1 MRNVAPGTSQIPES
15 ISNLIVSPQAYARQ
29 KNLLSAF
36 RQLRETNPVG
46 RVEIRDFDPFW
57 AVTRHAD
64 ILAVSRQHDV
74 FHNGDRATALVPRAT
89 DEKIRALTH
98 GSPHLIR
105 TPVHM
110 DAPDHPVYRALTQAW
125 FTRQSIHSLEQRI
138 RGLARRCLRGMVA
151 LESQCE
157 FVHDVARPFP
167 LMVMLSILGIPEED
181 TEQVLGLT
189 EMFFRSQDD
198 NNGMPTVLVRDP
210 ARHAEHL
217 FEVLSGFRAYF
228 KPLIKA
234 RIAAPRDDVLTAIA
248 HAEIDGQPIR
258 AFEAISYLLILATA
272 GHHTTSSSIA
282 GGVWGLCQHP
292 HEFKKAASDR
302 GLIPGLVEEAVR
314 WTTPVQ
320 HFMRTA
326 VQDTEVGGRRI
337 VAGDWLMLCYLSGS
351 RDEAVF
357 DEPDRFRIDRGSAAH
372 VSFGHGVHVCL
383 GQHLARF
390 EMRIFFEEMLSVID
404 EIELCGEPRR
414 CASVFVGGPT
424 HVPVRYKLK
433 RQSATRHG
441 AR

>member
-36 RQLRETNPVG
+36 RRLRKTNPVG
-46 RVEIRDFDPFW
+46 RVEVRDFDPFW
-57 AVTRHAD
+57 VVTRHAD

-110 DAPDHPVYRALTQAW
+110 DAPEHPAYRALTQAW
-125 FTRQSIHSLEQRI
+125 FTRQSSHSLEERI
-138 RGLARRCLRGMVA
+138 RGLARRCLDRMVS
-151 LESQCE
+151 LENQCE
-157 FVHDVARPFP
+157 FVHDIARPFP
-167 LMVMLSILGIPEED
+167 LEVMLGILGIPEED
-181 TEQVLGLT
+181 TQHVLGLT

-198 NNGMPTVLVRDP
+198 NDGMATISVRDP
-210 ARHAEHL
+210 ARHAEYL
-217 FEVLSGFRAYF
+217 LEVLSGFRAYF
-228 KPLIKA
+228 KPLIKE

-248 HAEIDGQPIR
+248 HAKIEGQPIR
-258 AFEAISYLLILATA
+258 SFEAISYLLILATA

-282 GGVWGLCQHP
+282 GGVWALCQHP
-292 HEFKKAASDR
+292 CEFRKVALDR
-302 GLIPGLVEEAVR
+302 SLIPGLVEEAVR

-326 VQDTEVGGRRI
+326 VQNTEVGGRRI
-337 VAGDWLMLCYLSGS
+337 AAGDWLMLCYLSGS
-351 RDEAVF
+351 RDDAVF
-357 DEPDRFRIDRGSAAH
+357 DEPNRFRIDRGSGTH

-383 GQHLARF
+383 GQYLARF

-404 EIELCGEPRR
+404 KIELCGEPKRS
-414 CASVFVGGPT
+414 ASVFVGGPT
-424 HVPVRYKLK
+424 YVPVRYKL
-433 RQSATRHG
+433 RR
-441 AR
+441 R

>member
-15 ISNLIVSPQAYARQ
+15 IGNLIVSPHAYARQ
-29 KNLLSAF
+29 KKLLSAF
-36 RQLRETNPVG
+36 RHLRKTNPVG

-57 AVTRHAD
+57 VVTRHAD
-64 ILAVSRQHDV
+64 ILAVSRQHDL
-74 FHNGDRATALVPRAT
+74 FHNGDRATVLVPRAT
-89 DEKIRALTH
+89 DEKIRALTR

-110 DAPDHPVYRALTQAW
+110 DPPDHPAYRAVTNAW
-125 FTRQSIHSLEQRI
+125 FTRQSVLALEERI
-138 RGLARRCLRGMVA
+138 RGLARRCIGRMI
-151 LESQCE
+151 ERQNQCE
-157 FVHDVARPFP
+157 FVGDVARSFP
-167 LMVMLSILGIPEED
+167 LQVILSILGIPAQDAALVLEM
-181 TEQVLGLT
+181 TET
-189 EMFFRSQDD
+189 FFRSQDD
-198 NNGMPTVLVRDP
+198 AAGLLKNSVRDP

-248 HAEIDGQPIR
+248 HARIEGQPIR
-258 AFEAISYLLILATA
+258 SFEAISYLLILATA

-282 GGVWGLCQHP
+282 GGIWGLCQHP
-292 HEFKKAASDR
+292 RELEKVVSDR

-326 VQDTEVGGRRI
+326 TCDTEVGGRKI
-337 VAGDWLMLCYLSGS
+337 TKGDWLMLCYLSGS

-357 DEPDRFRIDRGSAAH
+357 DEPDGFRIDRGSGAP
-372 VSFGHGVHVCL
+372 VSFGHGVHACL

-390 EMRIFFEEMLSVID
+390 EMRIFFEELFLSVD
-404 EIELCGEPRR
+404 KIELCGEPRR
-414 CASVFVGGPT
+414 SASVFVGGPT
-424 HVPVRYKLK
+424 HVPVRYKL
-433 RQSATRHG
+433 RR
-441 AR
+441 